1 MRILGLNPGPHDAAA
16 ALVVD
21 GLLLSFLEEERLS
34 RSKRSPG
41 AAPLQA
47 ARACLDSANLDLA
60 DIDAIAIGWD
70 VGLGAHAGDA
80 DYEQGIRDWLIP
92 DEAFGVAAKTVPLE
106 EVPHHLAHAASAYFT
121 TPWDEALVVVMDG
134 RGETESTSIFHGRGE
149 TLSLLRSYGIGDSLG
164 HFYQTA
170 TWWTGLDTDEPGKL
184 MGLAPYGRP
193 RFRLPLQVTGS
204 RLFDFGPFD
213 EQDGMKVQ
221 LLQQEA
227 LLRCFAELYPFSRGD
242 KRDIMAYSD
251 FAASV
256 QAALEDATLQLCS
269 TWLAELGCGRVA
281 MTGGV
286 ASNCT
291 LNGRLLREPGIDELR
306 VSPVPYDAG
315 TALGAALWVARQK
328 AGDPP
333 PRMVL
338 DHPFW
343 QPAPQPGADP
353 LRPPW
358 LLPDSGF
365 SVKSSPDPHALAAH
379 IAGRLA
385 AGRIVAVWQER
396 GEIGQRALG
405 ARSLLC
411 DPRDRHAL
419 VRLND
424 LKGREMWRP
433 VAPSVQLEYWDDLF
447 AMPAQPPANFMLAA
461 YPVRADTQRLIPAC
475 VHVDGSARPQAVSRS
490 GNPLYWQI
498 IDQFRQLTGVPAVL
512 NTSFNLA
519 GEPIVYTLD
528 DAISTFVNSP
538 IDTLV
543 AGPMVL
549 EK

>member
-1 MRILGLNPGPHDAAA
+1 
-16 ALVVD
+16 
-21 GLLLSFLEEERLS
+21 
-34 RSKRSPG
+34 
-41 AAPLQA
+41 
-47 ARACLDSANLDLA
+47 
-60 DIDAIAIGWD
+60 
-70 VGLGAHAGDA
+70 
-80 DYEQGIRDWLIP
+80 
-92 DEAFGVAAKTVPLE
+92 
-106 EVPHHLAHAASAYFT
+106 
-121 TPWDEALVVVMDG
+121 
-134 RGETESTSIFHGRGE
+134 
-149 TLSLLRSYGIGDSLG
+149 
-164 HFYQTA
+164 
-170 TWWTGLDTDEPGKL
+170 
-184 MGLAPYGRP
+184 
-193 RFRLPLQVTGS
+193 
-204 RLFDFGPFD
+204 
-213 EQDGMKVQ
+213 
-221 LLQQEA
+221 
-227 LLRCFAELYPFSRGD
+227 
-242 KRDIMAYSD
+242 
-251 FAASV
+251 
-256 QAALEDATLQLCS
+256 
-269 TWLAELGCGRVA
+269 
-281 MTGGV
+281 
-286 ASNCT
+286 
-291 LNGRLLREPGIDELR
+291 
-306 VSPVPYDAG
+306 
-315 TALGAALWVARQK
+315 
-328 AGDPP
+328 
-333 PRMVL
+333 MVL

-433 VAPSVQLEYWDDLF
+433 VTPSVQLEYWDDLF

>member
-1 MRILGLNPGPHDAAA
+1 
-16 ALVVD
+16 
-21 GLLLSFLEEERLS
+21 
-34 RSKRSPG
+34 
-41 AAPLQA
+41 
-47 ARACLDSANLDLA
+47 
-60 DIDAIAIGWD
+60 
-70 VGLGAHAGDA
+70 
-80 DYEQGIRDWLIP
+80 
-92 DEAFGVAAKTVPLE
+92 
-106 EVPHHLAHAASAYFT
+106 
-121 TPWDEALVVVMDG
+121 
-134 RGETESTSIFHGRGE
+134 
-149 TLSLLRSYGIGDSLG
+149 
-164 HFYQTA
+164 
-170 TWWTGLDTDEPGKL
+170 
-184 MGLAPYGRP
+184 
-193 RFRLPLQVTGS
+193 
-204 RLFDFGPFD
+204 
-213 EQDGMKVQ
+213 MKVQ

-227 LLRCFAELYPFSRGD
+227 LLRCFADLYPFSRGD

-256 QAALEDATLQLCS
+256 QTALEEVAVQLCS

-315 TALGAALWVARQK
+315 TALGAALWVGRQK
-328 AGDPP
+328 ADDPP

-343 QPAPQPGADP
+343 QPAPQSSADP
-353 LRPPW
+353 VRPPW
-358 LLPDSGF
+358 LVPDRGF
-365 SVKSSPDPHALAAH
+365 SVTSSPDTRALAAH

-385 AGRIVAVWQER
+385 AGRIVAMWQER

-411 DPRDRHAL
+411 DPRDRSAL

-433 VAPSVQLEYWDDLF
+433 VAPSVQLEYWDELF
-447 AMPAQPPANFMLAA
+447 AMPAQPPASFMLAA
-461 YPVRADTQRLIPAC
+461 YPVRADAQRLIPAC

-490 GNPLYWQI
+490 ANPLYWQI
-498 IDQFRQLTGVPAVL
+498 IDQFRQLTGVPAVV

-519 GEPIVYTLD
+519 GEPIVYTLE
-528 DAISTFVNSP
+528 DAISTFANSP